1 MRKKHTDYNLKNKKD
16 RLNYLKNINTRI
28 KDYADTFG
36 TDSQV
41 YKNQVVKIK
50 TLFPGRSDI
59 FRERDDGIFQL
70 KTGKDFIETEKYFE
84 GINKHKY
91 LDKPTTTEYLKTTLD
106 KMIERGEIPEEITMD
121 TELQG
126 PPTID
131 KKGKLNF
138 PSIKNIIISYA
149 KEYSELAADIKEDIG
164 FLYGYEDDSE
174 ISQAISTLRMSGRR
188 KTYEELEE
196 IKKAIEKAKDL
207 GGYDENDPYKDF

>member
-1 MRKKHTDYNLKNKKD
+1 MRKKHSDYNLANQKD
-16 RLNYLKNINTRI
+16 RKNYLKNINTRM
-28 KDYADTFG
+28 KDYANTFG

-41 YKNQVVKIK
+41 YKNQVVKVK

-59 FRERDDGIFQL
+59 FRESSDGVFQL
-70 KTGKDFIETEKYFE
+70 KTGKDYTETDKYFE
-84 GINKHKY
+84 GLIKHKY
-91 LDKPTTTEYLKTTLD
+91 LDKPTTTEYLKTTLE
-106 KMIERGEIPEEITMD
+106 KMQERGELPEDITMK

-126 PPTID
+126 PPTS
-131 KKGKLNF
+131 KNVF
-138 PSIKNIIISYA
+138 PTIKNLVISYA

-174 ISQAISTLRMSGRR
+174 ISQAISTLRMTGRR

-196 IKKAIEKAKDL
+196 IKNAINKAKEL